1 LAALSPVSLTV
12 EWTRKKGRKEGASMA
27 ANLTMESKAPSFK
40 LPSDG
45 GGHISSAEFKV
56 RRNPSG
62 AVFAGP
68 EAFVQN

>member
-1 LAALSPVSLTV
+1 
-12 EWTRKKGRKEGASMA
+12 MA

-40 LPSDG
+40 LPRDG
-45 GGHISSAEFKV
+45 GGHISSAKFKV